1 MQDKDYFI
9 VTGSNSGLGKNLVK
23 NLNDKG
29 FKTLGI
35 DVVDGEYT
43 DLKFD
48 LSKLSEENVKEIQS
62 KLGECK
68 IKSIIHCAAVQKN
81 PDKNF
86 ESLTKTF
93 DEVFGVNVKS
103 IYLLVKLLETSF
115 HKPSN
120 LCLISSVHSNATTE
134 NNTLYASSKAALKG
148 VLHGLT
154 LEKKDEMSI
163 FELVLGAMESPMLL
177 NSYNKNEI
185 ENLKNELPSKKILTT
200 NEVASFIIDLII
212 KHTNILH
219 GSSIILDN
227 GVLSKLSTR

>member
-1 MQDKDYFI
+1 MKDKDYFI
-9 VTGSNSGLGKNLVK
+9 VTGSNSGLGENLVK
-23 NLNDKG
+23 NLKDKG

-48 LSKLSEENVKEIQS
+48 LSNLSKEHVKEIQS
-62 KLGECK
+62 KLGVCK

-86 ESLTKTF
+86 ESLTETF

-103 IYLLVKLLETSF
+103 IYMLVELLEAYF
-115 HKPSN
+115 QKPSS

-154 LEKKDEMSI
+154 LEKKDNMSI
-163 FELVLGAMESPMLL
+163 FELVLGAMDSPMLL
-177 NSYNKNEI
+177 NSYNQNEI
-185 ENLKNELPSKKILTT
+185 KNLKDDLPSKKILTT
-200 NEVASFIIDLII
+200 NEVASFIIDLTM
-212 KHTNILH
+212 KHANILH

>member
-48 LSKLSEENVKEIQS
+48 LSKLSDENVKEIQS

>member
-1 MQDKDYFI
+1 MQDNDYFI
-9 VTGSNSGLGKNLVK
+9 ITGSNSGLGENLVK
-23 NLNDKG
+23 NLNDEG

-35 DVVDGEYT
+35 DVVDGKYT

-48 LSKLSEENVKEIQS
+48 LSNLSEENIKEIQS
-62 KLGECK
+62 KLGDCK

-86 ESLTKTF
+86 ESLTETF
-93 DEVFGVNVKS
+93 DEIFGVNVKS
-103 IYLLVKLLETSF
+103 IYMLVKLLETYFQKLS
-115 HKPSN
+115 SV
-120 LCLISSVHSNATTE
+120 CLISSVHSSATTE
-134 NNTLYASSKAALKG
+134 NNTLYASSKEALKG

-154 LEKKDEMSI
+154 LEQNNNMSI

-212 KHTNILH
+212 RHANILH